1 MRGMRTASVAA
12 ILLTTSIVAFAQN
25 ANVPMPPSSIA
36 AEPIAGVIA
45 PGMRIELVKAGFRR
59 TEGPVGLPDG
69 SLLFTEMDSIVRVD
83 AAGNV
88 STFVERSNG
97 ANGLAI
103 DARGR
108 LIAVQRAAGNEKVG
122 VLHPPGDGTVLS
134 AGYQG
139 KPFNRLN
146 DLVLDRRGGIYF
158 TDAAGVYYLSPGGT
172 VTKVIEGIPN
182 PNGVI
187 LSPDEKVLYANNKD
201 GEYLLAFDVAA
212 DGTLANRR
220 NFAKY
225 RSLRVTGHPD
235 PLLAEDNGA
244 DGLAVD
250 NDGRLY
256 VTTNLGVEV
265 FSARGDLLGIIPAVY
280 GGERFM
286 LQKPQ
291 NVAFGGPDRK
301 TLYMVGAGVVFK
313 VPTIPAGIATRAK

>member
-1 MRGMRTASVAA
+1 MRIAFPLSILVFAGAAAVLSGQGRVAPA
-12 ILLTTSIVAFAQN
+12 
-25 ANVPMPPSSIA
+25 PPASIA
-36 AEPIAGVIA
+36 VEAIPGVIA
-45 PGMRIELVKAGFRR
+45 LGTRVELVKGGFRR

-69 SLLFTEMDSIVRVD
+69 SLVFTEMDTIVRID
-83 AAGNV
+83 AAGHV
-88 STFVERSNG
+88 STFVEKSNA
-97 ANGLAI
+97 ANGLAV

-122 VLHPPGDGTVLS
+122 VLHPPGDGTVLAAS
-134 AGYQG
+134 YQG
-139 KPFNRLN
+139 KPFSRLN

-158 TDAAGVYYLSPGGT
+158 TDAAGVYYLSPAGS
-172 VTKVIEGIPN
+172 VARVIDGIPN

-212 DGTLANRR
+212 DGRVSNRR

-225 RSLRVTGHPD
+225 RSRRVAGHTD

-250 NDGRLY
+250 HDGRLY

-265 FSARGDLLGIIPAVY
+265 FGTRGDLLGIIPAVY
-280 GGERFM
+280 GGERNT

-291 NVAFGGPDRK
+291 NVAFAGADRR
-301 TLYMVGAGVVFK
+301 TLYLVGAGAVFK
-313 VPTIPAGIATRAK
+313 VRTIAPGIATRAK

>member
-1 MRGMRTASVAA
+1 MRAACILILAAFVAA
-12 ILLTTSIVAFAQN
+12 GATAQPPPAPPASITVD
-25 ANVPMPPSSIA
+25 SI
-36 AEPIAGVIA
+36 PGVIA
-45 PGMRIELVKAGFRR
+45 PGTKVELVKGGFRR

-69 SLLFTEMDSIVRVD
+69 SVVFTEMNSIVRID
-83 AAGNV
+83 PAGNV
-88 STFVERSNG
+88 STFVEKSNA
-97 ANGLAI
+97 ANGLGV
-103 DARGR
+103 DAKGR
-108 LIAVQRAAGNEKVG
+108 LIAVQRAPGNEKVG
-122 VLHPPGDGTVLS
+122 ILHPPGDGTALATSV
-134 AGYQG
+134 QG
-139 KPFNRLN
+139 TPFNRLN

-158 TDAAGVYYLSPGGT
+158 TDAAGVYYLSPSGA

-212 DGTLANRR
+212 DGSLTNRR

-225 RSLRVTGHPD
+225 RSLRVAGHAD

-256 VTTNLGVEV
+256 VTTNLGVEI
-265 FSARGDLLGIIPAVY
+265 FSPRGDLLGIIPAIY
-280 GGERFM
+280 GGERNM

-291 NVAFGGPDRK
+291 NVAFAGPDRR
-301 TLYMVGAGVVFK
+301 TLYIVGAGTVFK
-313 VPTIPAGIATRAK
+313 VRTIPAGIATRAK